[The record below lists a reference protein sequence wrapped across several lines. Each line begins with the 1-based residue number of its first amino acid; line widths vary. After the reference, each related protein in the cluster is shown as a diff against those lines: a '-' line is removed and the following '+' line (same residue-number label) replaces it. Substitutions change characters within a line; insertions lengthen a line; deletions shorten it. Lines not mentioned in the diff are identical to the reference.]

1 VHDSFFNGIHNVF
14 TAWYTLDS
22 QINAMLTFYETV
34 EGGLLWLTFAG
45 SMFYF
50 NYTET
55 SNFAFYAGIINIITA
70 YLNVANL
77 ATVMTYAVVNS
88 VYIQTRYDP
97 TNYSTIR
104 FPTFFNNFGIES
116 TDENGWLQALVF
128 IEQLLV
134 GNKRLSLYNNMMMAT
149 SLLMHP
155 ISLPFAFYFIGQL
168 PFQFVLDIFVY
179 PLLPQFD
186 TPQVPW
192 HEYFN

>member
-1 VHDSFFNGIHNVF
+1 MHDSFFNGIHNVF
-14 TAWYTLDS
+14 TAWYTVDS
-22 QINAMLTFYETV
+22 QVNALITFWETV
-34 EGGLLWLTFAG
+34 EGSLLWLTFAG

-50 NYTET
+50 NYTQT
-55 SNFAFYAGIINIITA
+55 SNFAFYAGIINIISA
-70 YLNVANL
+70 YVNVANL
-77 ATVMTYAVVNS
+77 ATIMTYAVINS

-97 TNYSTIR
+97 TTYSTIL
-104 FPTFFNNFGIES
+104 FPTFFNGFGIEG
-116 TDENGWLQALVF
+116 ENGWLQALVY

-134 GNKRLSLYNNMMMAT
+134 GNKRLALYNNMMMAT
-149 SLLMHP
+149 TLLMHP

-179 PLLPQFD
+179 PVFPQFD